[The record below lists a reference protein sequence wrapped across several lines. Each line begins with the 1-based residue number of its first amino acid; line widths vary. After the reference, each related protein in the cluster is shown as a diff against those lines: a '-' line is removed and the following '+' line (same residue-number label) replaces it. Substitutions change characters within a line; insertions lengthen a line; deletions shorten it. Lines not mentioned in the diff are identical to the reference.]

1 MVLSEIELDIINRK
15 IQLID
20 KIIWLRLKRLERLL
34 EKNIDSSVYDT
45 EEQKVIE
52 FLELFDTHV
61 SEHLN

>member
-1 MVLSEIELDIINRK
+1 MALNEIELDIIKRK

-52 FLELFDTHV
+52 SLELFDTHV

>member
-1 MVLSEIELDIINRK
+1 MALNEIELDIIKRK

-20 KIIWLRLKRLERLL
+20 KIVWLRLKRLERLL

-52 FLELFDTHV
+52 SFELFDTHI
-61 SEHLN
+61 SEHIN